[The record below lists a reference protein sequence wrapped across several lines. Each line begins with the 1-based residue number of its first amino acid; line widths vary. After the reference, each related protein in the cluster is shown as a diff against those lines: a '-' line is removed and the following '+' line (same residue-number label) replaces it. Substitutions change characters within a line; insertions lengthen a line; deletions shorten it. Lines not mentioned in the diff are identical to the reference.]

1 MLRFVLNVLLNILKQ
16 NFYSPFSFSW
26 QNLLIFAQLKKCILH
41 LSKSLI
47 LNFIYSQVRGGNHQ
61 TPLHTILS
69 KYFSQNMILLLFL
82 TFCDMLH
89 FHNIYCELSL
99 FLKTANYLL
108 KLNFVNI
115 YILSNKITLSSTTPK
130 WSLEPLTNV
139 ALSQSKPAISL

>member
-1 MLRFVLNVLLNILKQ
+1 MAKFVNIC
-16 NFYSPFSFSW
+16 PV
-26 QNLLIFAQLKKCILH
+26 KKCILH

-61 TPLHTILS
+61 TPLDTILS
-69 KYFSQNMILLLFL
+69 KYFSQNMILLVFL
-82 TFCDMLH
+82 TFCDVLH

-130 WSLEPLTNV
+130 WSLEPLSNV
-139 ALSQSKPAISL
+139 AVSQSKPAISL